1 MTAHINA
8 QKEDIAKIVL
18 MPGDPKRAKY
28 IADNFLE
35 NAKLVTDVRGM
46 LGFTG
51 FYEGKK
57 VTVMASG
64 MGTGSMGIYSYELY
78 NFYDVDTIIRIGSCG
93 SYDPKLNVYDVLLA
107 TSCYSE
113 SSYGLE
119 LDGNTSKILESSS
132 EINDKILKSGNNIIV
147 GRVHSVD
154 AFYNNIDINKCFKE
168 NNCLAVEME
177 AFALFSN
184 ARALNKKCA
193 CLLTVSDNL
202 VTGASISSLERE
214 KSFNEMITLAL
225 KSVL

>member
-8 QKEDIAKIVL
+8 KKEDISKIVL

-28 IADNFLE
+28 IADNFLQS
-35 NAKLVTDVRGM
+35 AKLVTDVRGI

-51 FYEGKK
+51 YFNDKK

-64 MGTGSMGIYSYELY
+64 MGSGSIGIYSYELY
-78 NFYDVDTIIRIGSCG
+78 KFYDVDTIIRIGSCG
-93 SYDPKLNVYDVLLA
+93 SYDPKLNVYDVVLA
-107 TSCYSE
+107 SSSYSE
-113 SSYGLE
+113 SSYGFE
-119 LDGNTSKILESSS
+119 LDGTKTKIIESSS
-132 EINDKILKSGNNIIV
+132 EINDKILKTGNNIIV

-154 AFYNNIDINKCFKE
+154 AFYNNIDINKCLNE
-168 NNCLAVEME
+168 YNCIAVEME
-177 AFALFSN
+177 AFALFHN

-202 VTGASISSLERE
+202 VSGASISSLDRE
-214 KSFNEMITLAL
+214 KSFNEMIMLAL